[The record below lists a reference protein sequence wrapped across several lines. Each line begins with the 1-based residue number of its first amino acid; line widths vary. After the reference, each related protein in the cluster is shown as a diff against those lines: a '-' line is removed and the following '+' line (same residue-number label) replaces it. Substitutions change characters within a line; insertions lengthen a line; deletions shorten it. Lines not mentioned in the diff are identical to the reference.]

1 MIFRI
6 VSWFLIIFACFYGI
20 GSYALLDNNEGLYAS
35 IARDMLEHGRFIIPH
50 LNGVPYLEKPPMLY
64 WLMASSMAIFGENE
78 FAVHLVPAL
87 AYFLTIV
94 SVQRFT
100 HRTTGSEATAFL
112 VALMLATSLP
122 LLIWG
127 RIILCDMVMTCFFT
141 GAMLEFYG
149 WQSALSPLPLREGVR
164 GRGPFFSIVDSI
176 AEGPTTPTLPPR
188 IIIWGGGSNR
198 FHLLLAFAVLTKGL
212 IAVILAGGIIVM
224 FMLWQRKTANL
235 LSPLGI
241 GIFLAVA
248 APWHIWACIQQA
260 DFAWFYFVNEQF
272 LRFIN
277 KRQPHDYHTGPW
289 WYYLPRILVY
299 LFPWTLFLLIFTRKP
314 KPSASSEPALVRFL
328 WSWFFVCLVF
338 FSIAGSKANYY
349 MIIGMP
355 PLALLIALHLKP
367 YMDSGK
373 RIARSLT
380 SSGLV
385 LLVVTLACLQ
395 HFCTENSGELFAA
408 CQGVSWNI
416 LIGAG
421 LYCAITTALCWRVP
435 QLWLAPLLG
444 SHILI
449 LLPLAIA
456 GVNIASERISQK
468 NVALYLQSTF
478 GDDAAIFQE
487 FESVSALAF
496 YMKKPLLI
504 VDNHSS
510 DLQYGQ
516 HTSAGNAL
524 FLSLREWAERKPT
537 IPMVVLTDHLYDAMN
552 ELHHLQV
559 DLKQVCVVK
568 RFERV
573 VILIRCENEH

>member
-6 VSWFLIIFACFYGI
+6 ASWFLIIFACFYGI

-64 WLMASSMAIFGENE
+64 WLMAASMAIFGENE

-100 HRTTGSEATAFL
+100 HRTTGNEATAFL

-127 RIILCDMVMTCFFT
+127 RVILCDMVMTCFFT

-149 WQSALSPLPLREGVR
+149 WQSEQDHPSPNMWEGGRGALLKTSSKNAPTLTLPLL
-164 GRGPFFSIVDSI
+164 GRGLAHFYFF
-176 AEGPTTPTLPPR
+176 
-188 IIIWGGGSNR
+188 
-198 FHLLLAFAVLTKGL
+198 LALAVLTKGL

-224 FMLWQRKTANL
+224 FMLWQRKPANL

-248 APWHIWACIQQA
+248 APWHILACIQQA

-277 KRQPHDYHTGPW
+277 QRQPHDYHTGPW

-314 KPSASSEPALVRFL
+314 RPSASSEPALVRFL

-373 RIARSLT
+373 RIARSLA

-385 LLVVTLACLQ
+385 LLVVTLVCLQ

-421 LYCAITTALCWRVP
+421 LYCAIATALCWRVP
-435 QLWLAPLLG
+435 QCWLAPLLG

-468 NVALYLQSTF
+468 NAALYLQSTF

-487 FESVSALAF
+487 FENVSALAF

-524 FLSLREWAERKPT
+524 FLSLREWSERKPT

-559 DLKQVCVVK
+559 DLKEVCVVK

-573 VILIRCENEH
+573 VILNRCENEH